1 MALSMGYGLVQEQR
15 MKLMMTP
22 ELHQAI
28 QILQFSAIDLF
39 HYVQEQVMENP
50 VLEIEGVEQEQ
61 QERGED
67 FLLPVEGWP
76 DWTDYLQ
83 NNYRAG
89 KKLALENEDRGSLDW
104 FSIPR
109 ESLTDVL
116 EDQLRELTLDN
127 LIRRICL
134 FLIGN
139 LDDKG
144 YLRVDFTHVCKR
156 FNVSEDK
163 VEQSLQVLQS
173 LDPTGIGA
181 RSLEECLR
189 IQLLRMK
196 ESDPIALKV
205 VDNFLPE
212 IAAGRYRQVAKEL
225 GCDVTRIQE
234 AVDQI
239 KTLNP
244 KPGIT
249 YTVESPWYVQPDVIV
264 EKVDGEYKI
273 VINDNYI
280 PRLFIRRD
288 YEQMLQRRDE
298 AALKAASFLKSRFQS
313 ALWLMRSIEQ
323 RRNTLYRVS
332 SAIVQEQQAFFEK
345 GIAGLKPLT
354 LREIAERLDVHES
367 TVSRATQNKY
377 MQTPQGLYPFRFFFP
392 SGVSTRFG
400 NDASAKSVKNHIK
413 QIIDSEDKRKP
424 LSDQRIAN
432 LLHGKGVRISR
443 RTVAKYREEM
453 GIGSSSLRRRYDEV
467 DV

>member
-28 QILQFSAIDLF
+28 QILQFSAFDLI
-39 HYVQEQVMENP
+39 HYIQEQVMENP
-50 VLEIEGVEQEQ
+50 VLEMEGVERGQ

-67 FLLPVEGWP
+67 PLIPVEGWL
-76 DWTDYLQ
+76 DWADYSGHHDI
-83 NNYRAG
+83 G
-89 KKLALENEDRGSLDW
+89 KKSVAESEDKGSFDW

-109 ESLTDVL
+109 VSLTDVL
-116 EDQLRELTLDN
+116 EDQLRELSLDD
-127 LIRRICL
+127 IKRRICF

-139 LDDKG
+139 LDEKG
-144 YLRVDFTHVCKR
+144 YLNVDFTHVCKR
-156 FNVSEDK
+156 FNVPKDK
-163 VEQSLQVLQS
+163 VEQSLQVIQS
-173 LDPTGIGA
+173 LDPPGIGA

-189 IQLLRMK
+189 LQLLRMK
-196 ESDPIALKV
+196 ECDPIVLQV
-205 VDNFLPE
+205 VDSFLPE
-212 IAAGRYRQVAKEL
+212 IAAGRYKQVAKEL
-225 GCDVTRIQE
+225 GCDVARIQE
-234 AVDQI
+234 AVDKI

-249 YTVESPWYVQPDVIV
+249 YTVESPRYVQPDVIV
-264 EKVDGEYKI
+264 EKINGEYRI

-288 YEQMLQRRDE
+288 YEQILQRRDE
-298 AALKAASFLKSRFQS
+298 AGRQAASFLKSRFQS

-323 RRNTLYRVS
+323 RRDTLYRVS
-332 SAIVQEQQAFFEK
+332 HAIVQEQHAFFDN
-345 GIAGLKPLT
+345 GIASLKPLT
-354 LREIAERLDVHES
+354 LREIAERLNVHES

-377 MQTPQGLYPFRFFFP
+377 MQTPHGLYPFRFFFP

-400 NDASAKSVKNHIK
+400 NNASAKSVKNYIQ
-413 QIIDSEDKRKP
+413 QIIDGEDKRKP

-432 LLHGKGVRISR
+432 LLHAKGVRISR

-453 GIGSSSLRRRYDEV
+453 GIGSSSQRRRYDEV

>member
-1 MALSMGYGLVQEQR
+1 MV
-15 MKLMMTP
+15 
-22 ELHQAI
+22 
-28 QILQFSAIDLF
+28 F
-39 HYVQEQVMENP
+39 H
-50 VLEIEGVEQEQ
+50 
-61 QERGED
+61 
-67 FLLPVEGWP
+67 
-76 DWTDYLQ
+76 
-83 NNYRAG
+83 
-89 KKLALENEDRGSLDW
+89 
-104 FSIPR
+104 PR

-249 YTVESPWYVQPDVIV
+249 YTVRISLVCTTRCYR
-264 EKVDGEYKI
+264 G
-273 VINDNYI
+273 
-280 PRLFIRRD
+280 
-288 YEQMLQRRDE
+288 
-298 AALKAASFLKSRFQS
+298 KSG
-313 ALWLMRSIEQ
+313 W
-323 RRNTLYRVS
+323 
-332 SAIVQEQQAFFEK
+332 
-345 GIAGLKPLT
+345 GIQ
-354 LREIAERLDVHES
+354 DC
-367 TVSRATQNKY
+367 
-377 MQTPQGLYPFRFFFP
+377 
-392 SGVSTRFG
+392 
-400 NDASAKSVKNHIK
+400 
-413 QIIDSEDKRKP
+413 DKRQLYSTP
-424 LSDQRIAN
+424 FYS
-432 LLHGKGVRISR
+432 KG
-443 RTVAKYREEM
+443 
-453 GIGSSSLRRRYDEV
+453 L
-467 DV
+467 